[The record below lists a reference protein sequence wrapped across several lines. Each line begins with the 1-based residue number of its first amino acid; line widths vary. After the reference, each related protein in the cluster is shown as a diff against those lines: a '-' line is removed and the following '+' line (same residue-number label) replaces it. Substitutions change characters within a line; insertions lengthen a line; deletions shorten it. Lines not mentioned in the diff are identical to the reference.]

1 MRLVAAGTVVAI
13 VAFAN
18 SIAGLPPPPG
28 AADVASATAAGAEAA
43 IGRTPA
49 APEAKLADRMVEPM
63 LEVAAES
70 LARLACTG
78 DTAGGS
84 DSAADG
90 ASAQKGAAKHCS
102 EATATAIREDMVRD
116 GAHDTML
123 HVCRLSRRPPA
134 LKAATRALAAM
145 AAPRVNRS
153 ALNDASAVGVLSRLV
168 GRVNNEQI
176 LESCAAAIVRLT
188 AGGGQDGALPPA
200 VELLCRQWCERN
212 MTGTRT

>member
-18 SIAGLPPPPG
+18 SVAGLPPPPG

-49 APEAKLADRMVEPM
+49 APAPKLADRMVEPM

-78 DTAGGS
+78 DADTSGGGGS
-84 DSAADG
+84 GGADG
-90 ASAQKGAAKHCS
+90 ASPRKGAAEHCS

-168 GRVNNEQI
+168 GAHAPVD
-176 LESCAAAIVRLT
+176 RL
-188 AGGGQDGALPPA
+188 GG
-200 VELLCRQWCERN
+200 
-212 MTGTRT
+212 